1 MRWFNSFPVHQHLEH
16 VLFDCFGPW
25 FTLITWDQWICGTRG
40 QCCTISQSCQ
50 TTFILSHDAAG
61 QFIYLMIDGCLSH
74 LEMWNRVS
82 GLVRSP
88 CTWSRN
94 LQIYFGDTA
103 HKSLVYPSLIAK
115 THPRHFDGAPLIK
128 MLFAI
133 LWSPL
138 LTRIASRP
146 CNAAGVQRCI
156 VMPGCPTAPIP
167 FKALPSGWHQLG
179 CCSKRCPFFSVI
191 KCGLCIEVSKA
202 PEA

>member
-1 MRWFNSFPVHQHLEH
+1 MLHHFSILSDYFYSVTWCCRTVYIFNDWWMFVSSGNVKSSERPR
-16 VLFDCFGPW
+16 P
-25 FTLITWDQWICGTRG
+25 FTL
-40 QCCTISQSCQ
+40 
-50 TTFILSHDAAG
+50 H
-61 QFIYLMIDGCLSH
+61 
-74 LEMWNRVS
+74 
-82 GLVRSP
+82 
-88 CTWSRN
+88 
-94 LQIYFGDTA
+94 
-103 HKSLVYPSLIAK
+103 LIAK
-115 THPRHFDGAPLIK
+115 FTDLFWRYGAQITCLPVPDCKNTSPSLWWCTSHQDAHI
-128 MLFAI
+128 I